1 MQKKKI
7 PLVILFCGWLAALP
21 LLTCLLPAEDF
32 SEREKRYLQKAPD
45 LSLRSLLKG
54 DFMEQTE
61 DYMADHYPAREA
73 MVGLSAYFDLFTG
86 RNGSR
91 DVYLGRDGW
100 LFPKPVHPDNQDY
113 AKNLA
118 ALRQFAETCGRPV
131 SLMAVP
137 TAGGVVTDKL
147 PAVHLPYE
155 DGELLQTARQA
166 LAGAVEWIDLYGLFE
181 ARQDEGLYYRTDHH
195 WTSRGAYLAYEAF
208 GQARGWEPL
217 PEEAFGVT
225 SHGGFYGTSYAKSG
239 YWAVEPDAL
248 EIWENSDLQAR
259 VSIYDDNRTEPI
271 ESDSLFFTGHL
282 EEGDQYP
289 VFLDGNHSLVRIEN
303 PAAEGGRLL
312 VVKDSFAH
320 CLVPFLSAHYSRIDM
335 IDLRYFKRQTVTDY
349 LAENPCDEVL
359 LVYGLESLAT
369 DNSLRFLADD

>member
-7 PLVILFCGWLAALP
+7 PLVVLFCGWLAALP
-21 LLTCLLPAEDF
+21 LLTFLLPAEDF
-32 SEREKRYLQKAPD
+32 SEREKRYLQAAPD
-45 LSLRSLLKG
+45 WSLRSLLAG

-61 DYMADHYPAREA
+61 DYMADHVPGREG
-73 MVGLSAYFDLFTG
+73 MVGLSAYFDLLTG

-100 LFPKPVHPDNQDY
+100 LFPKPVHPDDQDY

-166 LAGAVEWIDLYGLFE
+166 LAGAVEWIDLYGLFT
-181 ARQDEGLYYRTDHH
+181 ARQGEGLFYRTDHH
-195 WTSRGAYLAYEAF
+195 WTSRGAYLAY
-208 GQARGWEPL
+208 QALGETRDWEPL
-217 PEEAFGVT
+217 REEAFGIT
-225 SHGGFYGTSYAKSG
+225 AHGGFYGTSYAKSG
-239 YWAVEPDAL
+239 YWAVAPDTL
-248 EIWENSDLQAR
+248 EIWENPDLQAT
-259 VSIYDDNRTEPI
+259 VTIYDDNRTEPVV
-271 ESDSLFFTGHL
+271 SDSLFFTSHL
-282 EEGDQYP
+282 AEGDQYP

-349 LAENPCDEVL
+349 LTENPCDEVL